1 MTNRSGEKKS
11 EHFRFTHAFSL
22 TAYVACSK
30 RSDSG
35 ERCEVKK
42 AIKSRGGLGREVFP
56 LSPLPLPRFYFFR
69 APFYFAPLH
78 YLNAWNRLQPTRSLV
93 SLVTSSVWTVVDN
106 FDIYG
111 SCYLLCLLLRPIKL
125 VQAREEIFQ
134 TISAAYLVCYYSQF

>member
-42 AIKSRGGLGREVFP
+42 AIKSRGGLGRET
-56 LSPLPLPRFYFFR
+56 LTSPPPSLLFFSR
-69 APFYFAPLH
+69 SFLLRTALH
-78 YLNAWNRLQPTRSLV
+78 YLNAWNTLQPTRSLV

-111 SCYLLCLLLRPIKL
+111 SWYLLCLLLRPIKL